1 MVSFDFWRFV
11 IRIRIPDRF
20 LLFSDG
26 YRLLLIG
33 QCTNNMLTN
42 ELMYLL
48 LSQSQRKPR
57 IKWYGIPA
65 EL

>member
-48 LSQSQRKPR
+48 LS
-57 IKWYGIPA
+57 
-65 EL
+65 